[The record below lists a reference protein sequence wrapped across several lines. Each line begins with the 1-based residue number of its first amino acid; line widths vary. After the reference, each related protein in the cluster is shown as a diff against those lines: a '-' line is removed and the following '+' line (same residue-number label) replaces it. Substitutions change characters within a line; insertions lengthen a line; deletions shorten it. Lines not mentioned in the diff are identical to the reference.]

1 MNKYLKEIIETTDKI
16 KCLNVALGIKK
27 KQLIVDAGM
36 RIKEL
41 REDKKL
47 TQKEF
52 ADSLGIQRTTLTNIE
67 TGHQML
73 TTEHLVL
80 ACLRYEVSSDWIL
93 GIETI
98 SKNKP

>member
-1 MNKYLKEIIETTDKI
+1 MNEHLKEIIETTDKI

-27 KQLIVDAGM
+27 KQLVIDAGM
-36 RIKEL
+36 RIKSL
-41 REDKKL
+41 REEKKL
-47 TQKEF
+47 TQKKF

-80 ACLRYEVSSDWIL
+80 VCLRYDVTADWIL
-93 GIETI
+93 GID
-98 SKNKP
+98 